1 MTIQLL
7 ETASKKHNA
16 FQNAWKDASHD
27 PRAKSTLTHYTVNV
41 LGENAISTARVKG
54 WLKASHH
61 VLFNII
67 NHKPIDSGFTNITN
81 CNKLQYSRIA
91 PNEGLV
97 HAIAELG
104 RIQKIARNIYDV
116 KPVTGYIARRLS
128 DFLEPLN
135 NTISL
140 DDLMAIKIP
149 DIAYNKV

>member
-7 ETASKKHNA
+7 ETASTKNIA
-16 FQNAWKDASHD
+16 FHSAWKDASHD
-27 PRAKSTLTHYTVNV
+27 TRAKSTLVHDTF
-41 LGENAISTARVKG
+41 STWRKRG
-54 WLKASHH
+54 WLNSAHH

-67 NHKPIDSGFTNITN
+67 NHKPVDSGFTNITN

-97 HAIAELG
+97 KAISELG

-116 KPVTGYIARRLS
+116 KPVNAHIAKRLA

-135 NTISL
+135 NTLSL
-140 DDLMAIKIP
+140 DDLLAIEIP
-149 DIAYNKV
+149 EITYSKV